1 MLAQPLR
8 LIARGCAGEA
18 SPSAARASP
27 RPTANPPALNNNPTS
42 RHNRRHDIRA
52 CPEPS
57 WGASRR
63 RRHEHR
69 AHQCRRPYHSRWAV
83 SVYGKDPSVPPEDYE
98 GYDAELAEFEK
109 NGSRY
114 YKSLDANRKPGDGA
128 LTDEERRER
137 ARARRRE
144 AENRGAEGGDPLGNL
159 GMEDWDDDDEDPL
172 HSVGGVH
179 SDDEDD
185 AAAFVDRD
193 EDGRPLYN
201 QLPGGI
207 GARALALGYNPRT
220 AEDPVLEPG
229 LYLVGTPIGNLED
242 ITLRALRILRSAD
255 AVLCEDT
262 RHTKRLLARYS
273 IEPLKLVS
281 YHAHNERRR
290 REPLLDKMRRGAS
303 LALVSDAG
311 TPGVADPGADIAAAC
326 AEEGIAVFPIPGPSA
341 AAAAV
346 AMAGI
351 PVDEGFTFCGFLPPK
366 SGARRKKLETLRLI
380 KGSLVAFVP
389 PHKLV
394 NTLKDCAEALG
405 DRNCCVCREM
415 TKVRAAVPVVFGFW
429 FLLFGFV
436 FSARARRAAMITQI
450 MCLETARLEPRI
462 SRMPSGLPTPRGGGD
477 WQRCGRKHTTK
488 A

>member
-27 RPTANPPALNNNPTS
+27 RPTANPPALNNDPTS

-144 AENRGAEGGDPLGNL
+144 AENRGRREA
-159 GMEDWDDDDEDPL
+159 
-172 HSVGGVH
+172 
-179 SDDEDD
+179 
-185 AAAFVDRD
+185 
-193 EDGRPLYN
+193 
-201 QLPGGI
+201 
-207 GARALALGYNPRT
+207 T
-220 AEDPVLEPG
+220 
-229 LYLVGTPIGNLED
+229 
-242 ITLRALRILRSAD
+242 RSATS
-255 AVLCEDT
+255 AWRT
-262 RHTKRLLARYS
+262 GTTTTKT
-273 IEPLKLVS
+273 
-281 YHAHNERRR
+281 RRR
-290 REPLLDKMRRGAS
+290 RRPLRRRGRRGRLRRSRRGRTSAVQPTPGRHRREGAGAGVQPAHGGGPGAGTRFVPRGNSDWEPRGHHAPSAADSPKRRRRAVRGHPAHQATAGAVLDRAPEAGELPRAQRAAS
-303 LALVSDAG
+303 ARAAPGQDAAGRFLALVSDAG

-429 FLLFGFV
+429 FLVFGFV
-436 FSARARRAAMITQI
+436 FSARARRAAMITRI